1 MTGSPPYGALAM
13 RVRSIDACEVVLDL
27 GHAGDVLGAEHVLG
41 EAAQA
46 VGDLLEVV
54 APEHPVVQGAAA
66 AAAQAKLWEQE
77 NRAGERAAPTASWRR
92 AWRKTPSW
100 TMAGPHAPLPTPP
113 SPRSYEVPSPPS
125 LSPLCSPGALIF
137 TIRAV
142 LVQFHGAFATVDG
155 RMRAAEEALP
165 LLCMPRVAV
174 DPPCARQ

>member
-1 MTGSPPYGALAM
+1 MAERWAFLAPFGGFGEK
-13 RVRSIDACEVVLDL
+13 RTRLTFLSIFVHKILAKFGGVKSE
-27 GHAGDVLGAEHVLG
+27 G
-41 EAAQA
+41 E
-46 VGDLLEVV
+46 GFLSL
-54 APEHPVVQGAAA
+54 
-66 AAAQAKLWEQE
+66 
-77 NRAGERAAPTASWRR
+77 
-92 AWRKTPSW
+92 
-100 TMAGPHAPLPTPP
+100 
-113 SPRSYEVPSPPS
+113 RSYEVPSPPS